1 METDSTD
8 GRSARSQRTREA
20 VVRALLD
27 LIADGD
33 VRPTARRVA
42 DRAGISLR
50 SVYVHFEDLEDLFLA
65 AAHEQTLLVAG
76 LSRHVP
82 DDGPLE
88 DRVAAYVEQRCAI
101 LEAVAPIRRAADLQE
116 PFSPTMSRLLDYA
129 RSAARSELARVFRTE
144 LSRLA
149 GAEQRRRLAAVD
161 AMASSAAWRLLRS
174 ANGLPVE
181 EATKAVADAL
191 IALLTTAP

>member
-1 METDSTD
+1 M
-8 GRSARSQRTREA
+8 
-20 VVRALLD
+20 VRALLD

-76 LSRHVP
+76 LARHVP
-82 DDGPLE
+82 EDGALE

-129 RSAARSELARVFRTE
+129 RNAARSELARVFGIE
-144 LSRLA
+144 LSRL
-149 GAEQRRRLAAVD
+149 GDVERRRRLAAMD
-161 AMASSAAWRLLRS
+161 AMASSATWRLLRT
-174 ANGLPVE
+174 ANGLTAE
-181 EATKAVADAL
+181 EATAAVSDAL
-191 IALLTTAP
+191 TALATAP